1 MATDTT
7 RTNLPEE
14 ALERVFERISVQEL
28 LNLRE
33 TDTTLQSSVDEY
45 VKHSLAAATLQPPA
59 GPLDMRAILALP
71 SPQAAASSSTDE
83 SQPMTQVQGVYR
95 RLRSEWDRRGFN
107 PQAFP
112 KTPPLRAEEFQ
123 RVQEVAAEQEEQ
135 LQSDALM
142 RCW

>member
-45 VKHSLAAATLQPPA
+45 VKHSLAAVTLQPPA
-59 GPLDMRAILALP
+59 GPLDMRAILALQT
-71 SPQAAASSSTDE
+71 PQAAACSSTDE
-83 SQPMTQVQGVYR
+83 SQPVAQVQRVYQ
-95 RLRSEWDRRGFN
+95 RLRSEWTRMGFD

-112 KTPPLRAEEFQ
+112 KMP
-123 RVQEVAAEQEEQ
+123 
-135 LQSDALM
+135 
-142 RCW
+142 